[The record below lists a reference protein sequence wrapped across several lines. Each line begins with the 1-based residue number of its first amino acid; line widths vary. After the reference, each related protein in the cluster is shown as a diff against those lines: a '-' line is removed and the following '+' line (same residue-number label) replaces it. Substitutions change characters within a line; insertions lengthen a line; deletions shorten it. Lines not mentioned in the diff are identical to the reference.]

1 MKYLFLVLVFF
12 NFSFAHKINLFIT
25 NENNSLEIYSYF
37 ASGASCKK
45 CNLIIKNEDK
55 IILEDT
61 LNDEGKY
68 TYKTNFKNIEV
79 IVDASGG
86 HIASE
91 KVQVT
96 NIKHEDLKEHI
107 KEENNQKYLKI
118 FIVLGRK
125 EFGRRAHSH
134 LAT

>member
-1 MKYLFLVLVFF
+1 MLQLHFSRFSR
-12 NFSFAHKINLFIT
+12 NFQIS
-25 NENNSLEIYSYF
+25 
-37 ASGASCKK
+37 
-45 CNLIIKNEDK
+45 
-55 IILEDT
+55 

-68 TYKTNFKNIEV
+68 TYKANFKNIEV

-118 FIVLGRK
+118 FIGLGLIFLIFFLLKRFK
-125 EFGRRAHSH
+125 K
-134 LAT
+134 